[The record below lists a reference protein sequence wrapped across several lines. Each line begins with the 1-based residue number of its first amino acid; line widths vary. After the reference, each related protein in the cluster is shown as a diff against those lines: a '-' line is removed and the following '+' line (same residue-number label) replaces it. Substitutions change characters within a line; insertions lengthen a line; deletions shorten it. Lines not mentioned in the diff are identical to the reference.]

1 MAEVR
6 LTAAQAMEVFDALA
20 HARRHLS
27 HRDRMNAELHLGE
40 VRWSPLTRLVGNAE
54 DMLKDVL
61 QDQAIVGA
69 GIQHDAHALAFAGEP
84 DG

>member
-20 HARRHLS
+20 HSRRHLQ
-27 HRDRMNAELHLGE
+27 HRDQMNGELHLDE
-40 VRWSPLTRLVGNAE
+40 VRWSPLTKLVANAE
-54 DMLKDVL
+54 DMLKEVL

-69 GIQHDAHALAFAGEP
+69 PIQHDAHPSAAWQVQR
-84 DG
+84 